1 MRKVWSKIQT
11 TVMRGIVDRS
21 ADDKKISSVQVEWAA
36 DRTSANVEYKQP
48 QGLYFRP
55 ADKAEG
61 LLLAV
66 AGDHSSAVLIDAQSR
81 SDSPGGNGVSAG
93 EGGLYYAGEFKVFL
107 DKNGLVHLGEKT
119 GSDFVA
125 LAAKVKSDFDNIST
139 RLGDIETVV
148 TTHQHLSAAPGSP
161 TSIITPPGSTGC
173 QAPIPGSAY
182 SPTSPAATKVK
193 AT

>member
-11 TVMRGIVDRS
+11 TVMRGIVARS
-21 ADDKKISSVQVEWAA
+21 SDTQKCIMVQVEWAA
-36 DRTSANVEYKQP
+36 DRTSSNVEYKQP
-48 QGLYFRP
+48 QGLYFNP

-61 LLLAV
+61 QILAV

-81 SDSPGGNGVSAG
+81 SDSPGGGGIGAG
-93 EGGLYYAGEFKVFL
+93 EGGLYYAGDFKVFL

-125 LAAKVKSDFDNIST
+125 LAAKVDMAINEIRDLLSGNGTPPKSWIPVSMD
-139 RLGDIETVV
+139 GG
-148 TTHQHLSAAPGSP
+148 AALQVAAKAVWAVPP
-161 TSIITPPGSTGC
+161 TST
-173 QAPIPGSAY
+173 
-182 SPTSPAATKVK
+182 AATKVK

>member
-1 MRKVWSKIQT
+1 MRKIWSKLQT
-11 TVMRGIVDRS
+11 TIMRGIVDRS
-21 ADDKKISSVQVEWAA
+21 TDDKKISSVQVEWAA

-55 ADKAEG
+55 AEKAEG

-81 SDSPGGNGVSAG
+81 TDSPGGGGVSAG

-107 DKNGLVHLGEKT
+107 DKNGLVHLGEQT

-125 LAAKVKSDFDNIST
+125 LAAKVKSDLDGIKSDLDAIKLN
-139 RLGDIETVV
+139 LGAAGHIHTC
-148 TTHQHLSAAPGSP
+148 AAPGSP
-161 TSIITPPGSTGC
+161 SSPPTIPLVLTYTPS
-173 QAPIPGSAY
+173 
-182 SPTSPAATKVK
+182 SPAATKVK
-193 AT
+193 AS